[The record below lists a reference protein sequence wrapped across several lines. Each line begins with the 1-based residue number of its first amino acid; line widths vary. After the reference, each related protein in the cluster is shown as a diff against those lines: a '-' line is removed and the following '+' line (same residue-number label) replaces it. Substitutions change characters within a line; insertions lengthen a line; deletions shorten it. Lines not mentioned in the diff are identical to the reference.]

1 MNKLKQE
8 YIDNISNIVLT
19 DERNDYLRLETI
31 KQYKK
36 RKKKNRIMFS
46 LIMIFSILLIGT
58 GITYAEE
65 IKDGI
70 SKVITKITNLKT
82 QNDSYYTNYKLE
94 SEARKKLNYK
104 ANLNEPRCQ
113 RSFNLFENIS
123 DDDACYFAYTPEELE
138 NVLGIKILK
147 NDFFKDN
154 RMLLTKVSRT
164 DGNISYI
171 KLHMPNPMN
180 TKFGVR
186 NQTAVWLDVAMR
198 TKYNDKNIDTVWEA
212 NVSSENNI
220 HEYYI
225 KAINE
230 KAYATYVSPKSTQN
244 IIIIHDNIA
253 YRLKVHMGTDDSN
266 DPFGTVQKIL
276 DGFHY

>member
-1 MNKLKQE
+1 
-8 YIDNISNIVLT
+8 
-19 DERNDYLRLETI
+19 
-31 KQYKK
+31 
-36 RKKKNRIMFS
+36 
-46 LIMIFSILLIGT
+46 
-58 GITYAEE
+58 
-65 IKDGI
+65 
-70 SKVITKITNLKT
+70 
-82 QNDSYYTNYKLE
+82 
-94 SEARKKLNYK
+94 
-104 ANLNEPRCQ
+104 
-113 RSFNLFENIS
+113 
-123 DDDACYFAYTPEELE
+123 
-138 NVLGIKILK
+138 
-147 NDFFKDN
+147 
-154 RMLLTKVSRT
+154 
-164 DGNISYI
+164 
-171 KLHMPNPMN
+171 MN

-253 YRLKVHMGTDDSN
+253 YRLKVHMGTEDAN

-276 DGFHY
+276 DAFHY

>member
-1 MNKLKQE
+1 MSKIEND
-8 YIDNISNIVLT
+8 YIDNIDKIILT
-19 DERNDYLRLETI
+19 DERNKYLKIQTI
-31 KQYKK
+31 NRYYKN
-36 RKKKNRIMFS
+36 KKKNSIIFC
-46 LIMIFSILLIGT
+46 LVAAFSILIVSAGV
-58 GITYAEE
+58 TYAEE

-94 SEARKKLNYK
+94 SEARKELNYN

-123 DDDACYFAYTPEELE
+123 DDDACYSAYTPEELAD
-138 NVLGIKILK
+138 VLGIKILK
-147 NDFFKDN
+147 NDFFTDN
-154 RMLLTKVSRT
+154 RMLLTKVSRV

-253 YRLKVHMGTDDSN
+253 YRLKVHMGTEDAN
-266 DPFGTVQKIL
+266 NPFGTVQKIL

>member
-1 MNKLKQE
+1 MSRIEKE
-8 YIDNISNIVLT
+8 YIANINNIVLT
-19 DERNDYLRLETI
+19 DERNNYLKRETI
-31 KQYKK
+31 NKYKK
-36 RKKKNRIMFS
+36 IKKKQNIIIGLTIIFTI
-46 LIMIFSILLIGT
+46 LIIGT
-58 GITYAEE
+58 GVTYAKE

-94 SEARKKLNYK
+94 SSARKELNYK

-113 RSFNLFENIS
+113 RSFNLFENIN

-154 RMLLTKVSRT
+154 RMLLTKVSRV
-164 DGNISYI
+164 DENISYI

-186 NQTAVWLDVAMR
+186 NQTAVWLDIAMR
-198 TKYNDKNIDTVWEA
+198 TKYNDKFIDTVWEA

-225 KAINE
+225 KTINE
-230 KAYATYVSPKSTQN
+230 KAYATYVSPKATQN

-253 YRLKVHMGTDDSN
+253 YRLKVHMGTDDAN

-276 DGFHY
+276 DAFHY

>member
-1 MNKLKQE
+1 MSKLKNN
-8 YIDNISNIVLT
+8 YIDNIDKITLT
-19 DERNDYLRLETI
+19 DERIKYLKKQTI
-31 KQYKK
+31 SRYYKT
-36 RKKKNRIMFS
+36 KKKNSIMLC
-46 LIMIFSILLIGT
+46 LIAAFSILIVSAGV
-58 GITYAEE
+58 TYAEE

-94 SEARKKLNYK
+94 SEARKELNYK

-123 DDDACYFAYTPEELE
+123 DDDACYSAYTPEELS

-154 RMLLTKVSRT
+154 RMLLTNVSRV

-253 YRLKVHMGTDDSN
+253 YRLKVHMGTDDAN

-276 DGFHY
+276 DAFHY